1 MKKRQILTVISTA
14 LAFFALRPAAAQEE
28 PATQP
33 PGEQG
38 RDFIAEVRQLMRV
51 SACSEDPLPEGLP
64 AKIIDKHCQD
74 LTPVIQA
81 YRENYLPKLRQAL
94 QAWPLGGA
102 PDVVV
107 YPFGGG
113 DLLSALAVY
122 PGAQLITT
130 ISLEH
135 SGDPRWLRQLTPK
148 QLEDNL
154 RVFFRCARGL
164 LRHSDSKTES
174 LMKLQ
179 QNGLAGELSLFLLGL
194 QVHGKEPVW
203 VRYFRLEQDGS
214 LHYYSEEEIEQLEKK
229 KARIVR
235 AGCSLPAAERAAC
248 RQPDFSLAFSNV
260 EIAFRD
266 RGRED
271 QPPQVFRHLAADLSD
286 ANIPPALLA
295 YLESLGR
302 VSAMTKAASYL
313 LWRPAFSRIRDY
325 LLKHMEVMVSDS
337 TGIPP
342 SLAGE
347 AGFAQ
352 LAAGQFECSL
362 LKASPRYNQEFR
374 KLWQSSG
381 ASPLNFRF
389 GYIDCRRHN
398 HLLVTYKNR
407 QENAPSP

>member
-1 MKKRQILTVISTA
+1 MKNLKLIIIVQMAFYSLLPYPST
-14 LAFFALRPAAAQEE
+14 AQEE
-28 PATQP
+28 PAAELLSDQS
-33 PGEQG
+33 
-38 RDFIAEVRQLMRV
+38 RDFIVEVRELMRV
-51 SACSEDPLPEGLP
+51 SACSEDPLPDDLP

-74 LTPVIQA
+74 LAPAIEV
-81 YRENYLPKLRQAL
+81 YREKYLPKLREAL
-94 QAWPLGGA
+94 RDWPLGGA
-102 PDVVV
+102 PEVVV

-122 PGAQLITT
+122 PQAHIITT

-135 SGDPRWLRQLTPK
+135 SGDPRRLRQLTPK

-179 QNGLAGELSLFLLGL
+179 RNGLAGELSLFLLGL
-194 QVHGKEPVW
+194 RVHNKEPVW

-214 LHYYSEEEIEQLEKK
+214 LHYYTDKEIEQLENK
-229 KARIVR
+229 KARILR

-286 ANIPPALLA
+286 ANIPSALLA

-313 LWRPAFSRIRDY
+313 LWRPSFSRIRNY
-325 LLKHMEVMVSDS
+325 LLNHMEVMVSDS

-342 SLAGE
+342 SLASE
-347 AGFAQ
+347 AGFTQ
-352 LAAGQFECSL
+352 KAAGQFECSF

-374 KLWQSSG
+374 KLWQASG
-381 ASPLNFRF
+381 ASPLDLRF

-398 HLLVTYKNR
+398 HLLLTYKNR
-407 QENAPSP
+407 QEDQPSP